1 MDFTIRQGLDISV
14 SEAPRQVVE
23 NGPEIS
29 CVALSGRDFHGIRF
43 EVLAELGDRVAIGDP
58 LFRDRHRPE
67 IIFSAPAAG
76 VVCQIN
82 HTHRRNLDSIIIA
95 CKGISAVSFETTKE
109 VRTVLL
115 ESGLWTA
122 FKTRPFGRIPDPEAR
137 AEAILVTAM
146 DSNPLAADPTI
157 ILQTAQESFARGLD
171 ALAELNQVP
180 VLVCQAA
187 GPRLAKHQNENIR
200 SATFSGRHPAGLPGT
215 HLDCLGLSGRYIWQ
229 IGYEDVISIGHLFL
243 SRQLSTERIIS
254 VAGPMVRNPRLLR
267 TQRGASLA
275 DLLDG
280 ELLDGAFSTISG
292 SILSGR
298 PSVYLGHYDTQVSVV
313 SGPPGKPRIRF
324 FSRPN
329 VTIPAPILPSEVFE
343 GVLPQNILPAPL
355 MRALSVGDWETARK
369 LGCFDLLE
377 EDVAL
382 LSYLCSSRNDYSAL
396 LRLALDDFMEE
407 M

>member
-29 CVALSGRDFHGIRF
+29 SVGVSGKDFHGVRP
-43 EVLAELGDRVAIGDP
+43 EMLAELGDRVAIGEP
-58 LFRDRHRPE
+58 LFRDRNRPE
-67 IIFSAPAAG
+67 IIFTAPAAG
-76 VVCQIN
+76 VVSEIN
-82 HTHRRNLDSIIIA
+82 HNHRKNLDSIVIA
-95 CKGISAVSFETTKE
+95 CQGVSAVSFDITADI
-109 VRTVLL
+109 RTVLL

-122 FKTRPFGRIPDPEAR
+122 FKTRPFGRIPNPEKR

-157 ILQTAQESFARGLD
+157 VLQKSQESFARGLD
-171 ALAELNQVP
+171 ALAELNQAP

-187 GPRLAKHQNENIR
+187 GPPLAKHQNEHIR
-200 SATFSGRHPAGLPGT
+200 CATFRGRHPAGLPGT

-229 IGYEDVISIGHLFL
+229 IGYEDVISIGRLFL
-243 SRQLSTERIIS
+243 SGQLSTERIVSI
-254 VAGPMVRNPRLLR
+254 AGAMICNPRLLR
-267 TQRGASLA
+267 TQRGASLV

-280 ELLDGAFSTISG
+280 ELLDGAFRTISG

-298 PSVYLGHYDTQVSVV
+298 PSAYLGHYDTQVSVM
-313 SGPPGKPRIRF
+313 SGLPSKPRIYF
-324 FSRPN
+324 FSRLN
-329 VTIPAPILPSEVFE
+329 AKTPAPILPNEVFE
-343 GVLPQNILPAPL
+343 GVLPQNILPVPL
-355 MRALSVGDWETARK
+355 MRALSVGDWDAAGK

-382 LSYLCSSRNDYSAL
+382 LSYLCSSGNDYSAL
-396 LRLALDDFMEE
+396 LRQALDDFTEGA
-407 M
+407 